1 MTSDRWTNPREAA
14 LDKVR
19 DRIEEKKQTI
29 EGGSLDG
36 TEVVTIE
43 DISEAFR
50 VPLEPVS
57 EYTAEVL
64 TPSVIY
70 VDGVCPNCKEI
81 AALRM
86 DLTTELRIE
95 TSGRHLR
102 LKGKSK
108 EVTHYCG
115 QQRLP
120 DGVVEGQTTF
130 DIADIVNRGEDQAI
144 TSTELQALL
153 DSVGVEATIEAIDS
167 WTEPDRETVR
177 AWAVATFRKQTADEE
192 EAESIEVPEYP
203 GDIFAS
209 FDQAQDEEAVEVEEA
224 GDQEETD
231 GDGGDGEADADSDDK
246 PKRRRKR

>member
-19 DRIEEKKQTI
+19 DTIEEKKQTV
-29 EGGSLDG
+29 EGGPLDG

-50 VPLEPVS
+50 VPLDPPS
-57 EYTAEVL
+57 DYTAEVL

-130 DIADIVNRGEDQAI
+130 DIADIVNRGEDEAI

-177 AWAVATFRKQTADEE
+177 TWAVATFRKQTADET
-192 EAESIEVPEYP
+192 EAETIEVPEYP
-203 GDIFAS
+203 SDIFAS
-209 FDQAQDEEAVEVEEA
+209 FDAAQDAEESVEVEEA
-224 GDQEETD
+224 GDQEEQTD
-231 GDGGDGEADADSDDK
+231 GDGNGPEADDQ